1 MDNINTDAATS
12 ARASLDVAHWNT
24 LQLFESVP
32 AAEPVAA
39 PCKEGASAA
48 AAAAV
53 AVRGRS
59 MVAASPV
66 LEQRPLHSHG
76 QYAKQPFSASRSS
89 CCESDSEL
97 VGVGEETEAPE
108 VQTLRPK
115 FGAAHGKVWSRA
127 YR

>member
-1 MDNINTDAATS
+1 MGEDKTTRRCPMGNINTDAATS

-53 AVRGRS
+53 WRFGGVAWSRRVLCWSNGRCT
-59 MVAASPV
+59 AAKG
-66 LEQRPLHSHG
+66 RIDSHG
-76 QYAKQPFSASRSS
+76 
-89 CCESDSEL
+89 
-97 VGVGEETEAPE
+97 
-108 VQTLRPK
+108 
-115 FGAAHGKVWSRA
+115 
-127 YR
+127 